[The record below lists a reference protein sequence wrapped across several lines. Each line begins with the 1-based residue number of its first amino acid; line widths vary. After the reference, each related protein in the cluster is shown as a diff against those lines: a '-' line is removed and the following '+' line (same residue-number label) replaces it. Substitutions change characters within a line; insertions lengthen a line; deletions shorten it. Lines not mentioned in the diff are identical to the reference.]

1 MGACLGVTQVLP
13 RMESLPAADDDVVL
27 SVRGVSK
34 KFCRSLKR
42 SLWYGLRDIGAEL
55 LGSVREHSELRPD
68 EFWALKDISF
78 ELRRGEC
85 LGLIGRNGAGKTTLL
100 RMLNGLIKPDQ
111 GRIMLRGQLGSMI
124 ALGAGFNPLLT
135 GKENVYVYASVLGLS
150 KAEIDAQYEAI
161 VDFAELDDFMDTP
174 VGSYSSGMYIRLGFA
189 VASTLQ
195 PDILIID
202 EVLAVGDAD
211 FRLKSSKRMR
221 SLLNGNCAV
230 ILVSH
235 NMTDIHNLASQVIW
249 LDKGQIQKVGSPPD
263 VISAYLGTGIWEVPD
278 IRWDNLEKAP
288 GCDAVKLRRLAVL
301 PEEGEEKITIAT
313 GGRILVE
320 FDCFEE
326 GLNLDCTIEVAT
338 EEGVVVFHTG
348 TLVSKERDSR
358 VGRYALAGKL
368 PPYFLNSGSYY
379 LTIILGESQSLPLVK
394 LDSVLRFRVE
404 NITKG
409 ANHEQLPGIVFPR
422 LHWQM
427 NHLATDHKSNEKCL
441 INLSL

>member
-1 MGACLGVTQVLP
+1 
-13 RMESLPAADDDVVL
+13 MESLPGADQDVVL

-34 KFCRSLKR
+34 KFCRSLKK
-42 SLWYGLRDIGAEL
+42 SLWYGVQDIAGEL
-55 LGSVREHSELRPD
+55 LGAARDNSELRPE
-68 EFWALKDISF
+68 EFWALKDVSF

-111 GRIMLRGQLGSMI
+111 GQIMLRGRLGSMI
-124 ALGAGFNPLLT
+124 ALGAGFNPVLT

-150 KAEIDAQYEAI
+150 RTEIDAQYEEI
-161 VDFAELDDFMDTP
+161 VDFAELHDFMDAP

-211 FRLKSSKRMR
+211 FRLKSAKRMR

-235 NMTDIHNLASQVIW
+235 NMTDIHNLATQAIW
-249 LDKGQIQKVGSPPD
+249 LDKGKIQKVGSPHE
-263 VISAYLGTGIWEVPD
+263 VISAYLGTGVWEVPD
-278 IRWDNLEKAP
+278 IRWDNLEEAP
-288 GCDAVKLRRLAVL
+288 GCSAVKLRRLAVL
-301 PEEGEEKITIAT
+301 PVEGEEKITIST
-313 GGRILVE
+313 GGRVMVE

-326 GLNLDCTIEVAT
+326 GLSLDCTIEVAT

-348 TLVSKERDSR
+348 TYISRAGDSKIS
-358 VGRYALAGKL
+358 RYALEGKL
-368 PPYFLNSGSYY
+368 PSYFLNSGSYY
-379 LTIILGESQSLPLVK
+379 LTIILGESQSIPLVK
-394 LDSVLRFRVE
+394 LDSILRFRVE
-404 NITKG
+404 NIAKG
-409 ANHEQLPGIVFPR
+409 ASHGQLPGIVFPK
-422 LHWQM
+422 LEWK
-427 NHLATDHKSNEKCL
+427 TDVDLN
-441 INLSL
+441 